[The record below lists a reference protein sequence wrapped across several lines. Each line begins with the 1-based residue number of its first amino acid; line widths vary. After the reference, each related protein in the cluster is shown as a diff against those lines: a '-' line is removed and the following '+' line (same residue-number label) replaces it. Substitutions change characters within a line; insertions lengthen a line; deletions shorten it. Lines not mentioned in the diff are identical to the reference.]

1 VQVAI
6 EGRTTVNV
14 QLEVSATQ
22 LEELVVTGYGTQRR
36 GDITSA
42 ISSVDMEGVETQ
54 TSSSVIQRLSG
65 RVAGVTVENSG
76 SPGARSTV
84 RVRGV
89 SSFQNNDPLYIIDGV
104 PVEETYAN
112 FLNPNDVESIQVL
125 KDASAASIYGA
136 RANNGVI
143 IITTKKGQRGSG
155 PQVNVDLA
163 YGIANAYRGYD
174 DFLILDPLDYFEFEK
189 RRYENAGLD

>member
-1 VQVAI
+1 TGQGTLTDASGRYSIQAATNGTLAVNRLGYLPVQVAI

-104 PVEETYAN
+104 
-112 FLNPNDVESIQVL
+112 
-125 KDASAASIYGA
+125 
-136 RANNGVI
+136 
-143 IITTKKGQRGSG
+143 
-155 PQVNVDLA
+155 
-163 YGIANAYRGYD
+163 
-174 DFLILDPLDYFEFEK
+174 
-189 RRYENAGLD
+189 